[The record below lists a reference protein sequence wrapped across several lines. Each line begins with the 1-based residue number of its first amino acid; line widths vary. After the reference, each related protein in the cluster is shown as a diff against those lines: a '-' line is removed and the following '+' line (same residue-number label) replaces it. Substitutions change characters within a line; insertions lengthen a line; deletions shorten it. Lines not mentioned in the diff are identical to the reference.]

1 MKRSV
6 MRRNTW
12 KPVYQEPAYRR
23 QTYRVLPHESHSYRK
38 QSLVRRI
45 FIMFLATLLYMELIY
60 HLASFG
66 FKLINPILMIPA
78 VVVLAGLETV
88 CVGFFR
94 RKKNRVLLWIL
105 LIVDYLIYAS
115 QMVYLSIFKQ
125 PMLMT
130 VVVNNGQ
137 AALSNYWREALH
149 AIWLNTGFLLLLA
162 VPLPVVGWMLHCD
175 ILRTKSHKMEERVKA
190 LCVAGGGLLVTI
202 VLFVI
207 GYFAKTGYYEEYQ
220 EFYDPSMIIEEY
232 GVLASV
238 QRDVLGGVLPAS
250 ESAMDAWVDQSRNE
264 VPPVGDAA
272 VSGGDGETAGLPDE
286 TPTEPEEVIDTSP
299 NVLPV
304 DFAALEA
311 MADTKDLQKLVAFM
325 QAMEPTNKNEYT
337 GMFAG
342 YNLIYLTAEGFSSY
356 AVDEQITPT
365 LYKLVNSG
373 LVVDDYYVP
382 LWQTSTSDGEYVNLM
397 GLIPDQQSSMKRSSD
412 NAQPFSLPAYF
423 AKEGVKSFAY
433 HNNSL
438 SYYDRHRSHPN
449 LGYDFRASKL
459 GKLSEAE
466 WGSHIFEME
475 HPKYWPASDLE
486 MMKATIPEYIYLDR
500 FHVYYMTV
508 SGHMNYN
515 FAGNKMSSINR
526 DAVADLPYSEEGRAY
541 IACNVELDKALE
553 YLIEEL
559 DKAGKLEKTVIVL
572 SADHYPYDMDMA
584 NLEELAG
591 KPLDGTLDLYRNS
604 LIFWN
609 SEMETIKIDK
619 VCSAMDLLP
628 TIYNLFGFQ
637 YDSRLYAGRDMLSD
651 SPSLVIFTNR
661 SFITDTIEYNRK
673 TKETISRT
681 GEPVD
686 EEYFA
691 AMQQQVKGLYEYSAR
706 ILNNDFYRYV
716 EQALP
721 ADQWEP
727 APAMPIEVPDPP
739 EPEPEPVSGGN
750 AGGEAGTDAGTGQSG
765 DGQQTGGEPVG

>member
-1 MKRSV
+1 MK
-6 MRRNTW
+6 RNTW
-12 KPVYQEPAYRR
+12 EPVYQEPAYRR
-23 QTYRVLPHESHSYRK
+23 KTYRVLSHRSHS
-38 QSLVRRI
+38 RREQAYVKRT

-66 FKLINPILMIPA
+66 FKLINPILLIPS
-78 VVVLAGLETV
+78 VVVLAGLETAG
-88 CVGFFR
+88 VGFFR
-94 RKKNRVLLWIL
+94 RRKNKVLLWIL
-105 LIVDYLIYAS
+105 LAVDYLIYAS

-125 PMLMT
+125 PMLMA
-130 VVVNNGQ
+130 VVINTGQ
-137 AALSNYWREALH
+137 DAVTNYWREALH
-149 AIWLNTGFLLLLA
+149 AIWLNTGYLLLLA
-162 VPLPVVGWMLHCD
+162 VPLPVIGWLLYCD
-175 ILRTKSHKMEERVKA
+175 ILRTKSHKVQERVGA
-190 LCVAGGGLLVTI
+190 LLWSGVGLLATLL
-202 VLFVI
+202 LFVI
-207 GYFAKTGYYEEYQ
+207 GYFARTEYYEAYQ

-238 QRDVLGGVLPAS
+238 QRDVLGGALPAP
-250 ESAMDAWVDQSRNE
+250 ESAMDAWVDQSKNN
-264 VPPVGDAA
+264 VTPPESAGA
-272 VSGGDGETAGLPDE
+272 VSGGDGESAWLPEE
-286 TPTEPEEVIDTSP
+286 TETEPEVVVDTSP
-299 NVLPV
+299 NVLPI
-304 DFAALEA
+304 DFAALEE
-311 MADTKDLQKLVAFM
+311 MADTKDLQKLVSFLE
-325 QAMEPTNKNEYT
+325 AMEPTNKNEYT

-373 LVVDDYYVP
+373 LVVEDYYVP

-397 GLIPDQQSSMKRSSD
+397 GLIPDQQSSMRRSSD

-466 WGSHIFEME
+466 WGSHVFEME
-475 HPKYWPASDLE
+475 HANYWPASDLD

-515 FAGNKMSSINR
+515 FSGNKMSSLNR
-526 DAVADLPYSEEGRAY
+526 EAVADLPYSEEGRAY

-553 YLIEEL
+553 YLIAEL

-572 SADHYPYDMDMA
+572 SADHYPYDMDMG

-619 VCSAMDLLP
+619 VCGAMDLLP

-673 TKETISRT
+673 TKTTTSRT
-681 GEPVD
+681 GEAVD
-686 EEYFA
+686 EEYLA
-691 AMQQQVKGLYEYSAR
+691 AMQQQVKGIYEYSAR

-716 EQALP
+716 EMALP
-721 ADQWEP
+721 ADQWER
-727 APAMPIEVPDPP
+727 APQMPIEVPDPP
-739 EPEPEPVSGGN
+739 EPEPEPDPVPEGDTDG
-750 AGGEAGTDAGTGQSG
+750 AGTDAGADQN
-765 DGQQTGGEPVG
+765 DGQQTGGAEPLG